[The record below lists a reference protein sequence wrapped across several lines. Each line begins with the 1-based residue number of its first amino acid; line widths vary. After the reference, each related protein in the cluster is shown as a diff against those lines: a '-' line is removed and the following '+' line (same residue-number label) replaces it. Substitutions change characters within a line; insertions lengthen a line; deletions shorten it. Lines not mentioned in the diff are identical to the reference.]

1 MFKRRTPLS
10 WWAFIKEGFWPRAGW
25 GRAIEYVK
33 HRLRR
38 LPDSPEKIARGV
50 FAGTLVSVL
59 PIPGFQFIAG
69 WLLAVVMRGNVLA
82 SLLATFISNPL
93 TTPFIAV
100 LSLSLGH
107 WMLGIERPLNGEA
120 IGRAFADAGREIWH
134 NLTAVFTPEVAHWDS
149 LLDFWN
155 DIYWPYFV
163 GSLVPGVL
171 LGLLLYYLTVPL
183 VRAYQNARKKRL
195 QARLATLRPPR
206 DGATPPG

>member
-1 MFKRRTPLS
+1 LFKRRKPLT
-10 WWAFIKEGFWPRAGW
+10 WWAFIREGFWPAAGW

-50 FAGTLVSVL
+50 FAGTVVSVL

-69 WLLAVVMRGNVLA
+69 WLLAWVMRGNILA
-82 SLLATFISNPL
+82 SLLATFLSNPV

-107 WMLGIERPLNGEA
+107 WMLGIRQPLNAEA
-120 IGRAFADAGREIWH
+120 IGAGFADAGREIWH
-134 NLTAVFTPEVAHWDS
+134 NIVAMFGPEVAHWDS
-149 LLDFWN
+149 LIDFWHT
-155 DIYWPYFV
+155 IYWPYFV

-171 LGLLLYYLTVPL
+171 LGLILYYLTVPL

-195 QARLATLRPPR
+195 QAKLAALRPP
-206 DGATPPG
+206 GPQG